1 MSMKVT
7 RGYVGECVRPYPVAT
22 IGNFDGH
29 HIGHRA
35 LLQAVSQTAR
45 KAGGTALALTFDPH
59 PVKILAP
66 HIDLRFLTGPEEKL
80 ARFQEAGIDEV
91 VFLEF
96 SETFARLSPEAFV
109 EQVLSRGLGLKELF
123 VGQHFAFGH
132 KRAGKI
138 DDLVVLGGRYGVA
151 VHSLAP
157 VTAFGGVV
165 SSTRIRQLIQAGE
178 VGQAALLLGRQYAMT
193 GVVAPG
199 AQRGQDLG
207 WRTANLP
214 VQSNRVAPADGVY
227 ATVAIWNR
235 RRCDSVSYIGTR
247 PTFGAGERLLEVH
260 LLDEARDLYGQEM
273 TVEFVGL
280 VRPDMQ
286 FSGAEALGRQIARDV
301 ESARTML
308 RKHHEVPGEQ

>member
-1 MSMKVT
+1 
-7 RGYVGECVRPYPVAT
+7 
-22 IGNFDGH
+22 
-29 HIGHRA
+29 
-35 LLQAVSQTAR
+35 VSQTAR

-66 HIDLRFLTGPEEKL
+66 HADLRFLTGPEEKL

-96 SETFARLSPEAFV
+96 SGTFAMLTPEAFA
-109 EQVLSRGLGLKELF
+109 EQVLYRGLGLKELF

-138 DDLVVLGGRYGVA
+138 ADLVTLGDRYGFA
-151 VHSLAP
+151 VHPMAP
-157 VTAFGGVV
+157 VAAFGGIV
-165 SSTRIRQLIQAGE
+165 SSTRIRQLIQAGD
-178 VGQAALLLGRQYAMT
+178 VGQAAILLGRQYAMT

-199 AQRGQDLG
+199 AQRGQELG

-214 VQSNRVAPADGVY
+214 VLPNRVTPADGVY
-227 ATVAIWNR
+227 ATVAVWNHQ
-235 RRCDSVSYIGTR
+235 RCDSVSYIGTR

-260 LLDEARDLYGQEM
+260 LLDDARDLYGQQM
-273 TVEFVGL
+273 TVEFVDL

-286 FSGAEALGRQIARDV
+286 FSGADALSRQIALDV

-308 RKHHEVPGEQ
+308 HKHHEVLGDQ